1 MYLRDLTEEEKQALH
16 RTPGYL
22 EWKAKIQEQAE
33 RRRSRM
39 LALEEIIS
47 LDEIPIERL
56 QEILDAE
63 DFPIES
69 IRKELTKSS
78 PNREGKS

>member
-33 RRRSRM
+33 RRRSRW
-39 LALEEIIS
+39 
-47 LDEIPIERL
+47 R
-56 QEILDAE
+56 
-63 DFPIES
+63 
-69 IRKELTKSS
+69 SS
-78 PNREGKS
+78 